1 MPQCCIDC
9 PIYNNEFGQC
19 NLIPNSCFY
28 NKDTGEELYDP
39 FEARNKYCPLSEV
52 D

>member
-1 MPQCCIDC
+1 MLHRLSY
-9 PIYNNEFGQC
+9 IYNGEFGEC
-19 NLIPNSCFY
+19 NLISNSRFY

-39 FEARNKYCPLSEV
+39 FEERHKYCPLSEV